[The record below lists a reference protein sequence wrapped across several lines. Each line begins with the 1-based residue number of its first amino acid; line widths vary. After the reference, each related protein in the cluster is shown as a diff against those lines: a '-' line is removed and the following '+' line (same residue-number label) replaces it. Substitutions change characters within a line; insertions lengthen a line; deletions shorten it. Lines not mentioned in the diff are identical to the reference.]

1 MGRLA
6 RGASHGPGW
15 EAPPLAIHSVLKDHQ
30 TLRRRAAEVVV
41 RVAEIA
47 DEEGGTVTHQQQT
60 LPRGQYLR
68 QLAVK
73 LENNVFV
80 LAVVG
85 EFSRGKSSLINA
97 LLDRPGLLPTSIEPT
112 TASITVLTYAPEL
125 HVSVAF
131 KDGSRRDDLVPA
143 DLARYVV
150 GYDLDGRAAALA
162 AARHAAAGDDRR
174 QGGLIETRLDINLD
188 PARPPTPPVDTIH
201 VGVPSP
207 FLRDGICLVDTPGIG
222 SVNPEHGEA
231 TRRFIDRADAVLFLV
246 NTDPVI
252 SQSECNFLD
261 FLRDYVNR
269 FLFVVTKIDRF
280 SPRERQQSVAYTAR
294 TIEQHAGLS
303 RPPIYPVSAKLAVLG
318 RSEPDE
324 VKYTASGFPEFLNG
338 LHRFL
343 VEARGQEFLNKHAGL
358 ALGEVQ
364 QLINATLIE
373 LQGLRMSLEELPG
386 SIAAARSALGHAD
399 LKRRDILA
407 ALGHRLRRIDATMES
422 FSPQA
427 KVRLELQLGAEIER
441 LVDGYDWEQ
450 LQRVSETI
458 PILIRDILA
467 NRLGADFAR
476 AAEQLVAM
484 RTDILDACRQHLGE
498 VSAGLRL
505 RFDGLRLPQQ
515 MTVSF
520 DFDAQALKGRL
531 ERIGTVTIGSTVAL
545 TIASAIAF
553 WPLGAVVVL
562 GGLIARHTL
571 SSALRNDVKRR
582 LKASVAPAL
591 DRLMGELF
599 QKVRED
605 IARTAAQF
613 RQEVE
618 DFLQGAT
625 AGIDQTLARL
635 EQMRPVS
642 TDESGARQHH
652 LRVRLAE
659 LEELQRELEALTEP
673 DW

>member
-1 MGRLA
+1 
-6 RGASHGPGW
+6 
-15 EAPPLAIHSVLKDHQ
+15 LKDHQ
-30 TLRRRAAEVVV
+30 TLRRRAAEVIL

-60 LPRGQYLR
+60 LPRAQYLR
-68 QLAVK
+68 QLASK

-97 LLDRPGLLPTSIEPT
+97 LLDRPSLLPTSIEPT
-112 TASITVLTYAPEL
+112 TASITVLTYAPDL
-125 HVSVAF
+125 QVSVTF
-131 KDGSRRDDLVPA
+131 KDGSRRDGLGPD
-143 DLARYVV
+143 DLARFTV

-162 AARHAAAGDDRR
+162 ATRRAASADSW
-174 QGGLIETRLDINLD
+174 QGGLTETSIDVNLD
-188 PARPPTPPVDTIH
+188 AARARTPPVDTVH

-252 SQSECNFLD
+252 SQSECHFLS
-261 FLRDYVNR
+261 FLRDYVSR

-280 SPRERQQSVAYTAR
+280 SPRERQQSVAYTTR
-294 TIEQHAGLS
+294 TIEQHAGVS
-303 RPPIYPVSAKLAVLG
+303 RPRIFPISAKLAVLG

-324 VKYTASGFPEFLNG
+324 VKYAASGFPDFLGG

-386 SIAAARSALGHAD
+386 SIDAARTALRHAD

-407 ALGHRLRRIDATMES
+407 ALGHRLRRIDAVMEA
-422 FSPQA
+422 FGTPA
-427 KVRLELQLGAEIER
+427 KVRLEMQLASEVER

-467 NRLGADFAR
+467 NRLGAEFAR
-476 AAEQLVAM
+476 AAEQMVAM

-505 RFDGLRLPQQ
+505 RFEGLRFPQHL
-515 MTVSF
+515 TVSL
-520 DFDAQALKGRL
+520 DFDSQELKDRL
-531 ERIGTVTIGSTVAL
+531 QRIGTVTIGSTLAL
-545 TIASAIAF
+545 TIASIVAVG
-553 WPLGAVVVL
+553 PLGAVVVL
-562 GGLIARHTL
+562 GGLVARHTL

-582 LKASVAPAL
+582 LKASVAPAVS
-591 DRLMGELF
+591 RLLTELF
-599 QKVRED
+599 QKVRD
-605 IARTAAQF
+605 DLTRTATQF

-618 DFLQGAT
+618 EFLQGAT
-625 AGIDQTLARL
+625 AGIDQTLERL
-635 EQMRPVS
+635 EQMRPAS
-642 TDESGARQHH
+642 TDESSARQHR

>member
-1 MGRLA
+1 M
-6 RGASHGPGW
+6 
-15 EAPPLAIHSVLKDHQ
+15 AIHSVLKDHQ
-30 TLRRRAAEVVV
+30 TLRRRAAEIVV

-47 DEEGGTVTHQQQT
+47 DENGGTVTHQQQT
-60 LPRGQYLR
+60 MPRGLYLR
-68 QLAVK
+68 QLAAK

-85 EFSRGKSSLINA
+85 EFSRGKSLLINA

-112 TASITVLTYAPEL
+112 TASIAVLTYSPDL
-125 HVSVAF
+125 RVSVTF
-131 KDGSRRDDLVPA
+131 MDGSQRDGLGTE
-143 DLARYVV
+143 DLARYAV

-162 AARHAAAGDDRR
+162 AARRAASAESWKD
-174 QGGLIETRLDINLD
+174 GLAATSLDIDLD
-188 PARPPTPPVDTIH
+188 PARPQTPPVSTVH

-231 TRRFIDRADAVLFLV
+231 TRRFIDKADAVLFLV

-252 SQSECNFLD
+252 SQSECHFLE

-303 RPPIYPVSAKLAVLG
+303 RPPIYPISAKLAVLG

-324 VKYTASGFPEFLNG
+324 VKYAASGFPEFLNG

-364 QLINATLIE
+364 QLINATLVE

-386 SIAAARSALGHAD
+386 NIDAARAALRHAD

-407 ALGHRLRRIDATMES
+407 ALGQRLRRIDAAMES
-422 FSPQA
+422 FSPPS
-427 KVRLELQLGAEIER
+427 KVRLEMQLSSEIER

-467 NRLGADFAR
+467 NRLGAAFAR

-484 RTDILDACRQHLGE
+484 RSDILDACRQHLGE
-498 VSAGLRL
+498 VNAGLRL
-505 RFDGLRLPQQ
+505 RFEGLRLPQQ
-515 MTVSF
+515 MTVSL
-520 DFDAQALKGRL
+520 DFNPQQLKGRL
-531 ERIGTVTIGSTVAL
+531 ERIGTVTIGSTLAL
-545 TIASAIAF
+545 AIASIVAVG
-553 WPLGAVVVL
+553 PLGAVVVL
-562 GGLIARHTL
+562 GGLVARHTL

-591 DRLMGELF
+591 DRLLSELF
-599 QKVRED
+599 QKVRD
-605 IARTAAQF
+605 DVTRTAAQF

-618 DFLQGAT
+618 EFLQGAT
-625 AGIDQTLARL
+625 AGINQTLVQL

-642 TDESGARQHH
+642 TDDSGARQHR

>member
-1 MGRLA
+1 L
-6 RGASHGPGW
+6 P
-15 EAPPLAIHSVLKDHQ
+15 IHSVLKDHQ
-30 TLRRRAAEVVV
+30 TLRRRAAEVIL
-41 RVAEIA
+41 RVAELG

-68 QLAVK
+68 QLAAK
-73 LENNVFV
+73 LENNLFV

-112 TASITVLTYAPEL
+112 TAAITVLTYAPDL
-125 HVSVAF
+125 QVSVTF
-131 KDGSRRDDLVPA
+131 KDGSRRDGLAPE
-143 DLARYVV
+143 DLATYAV
-150 GYDLDGRAAALA
+150 GYDLDGRAAAQSN
-162 AARHAAAGDDRR
+162 ARRPPGPDSW
-174 QGGLIETRLDINLD
+174 QGGLTETTLEVRLD
-188 PARPPTPPVDTIH
+188 PAPGQTPPVDTVH

-252 SQSECNFLD
+252 SQSECHFLN

-269 FLFVVTKIDRF
+269 FLFVVTKTDRF

-294 TIEQHAGLS
+294 TIEQHAGLL
-303 RPPIYPVSAKLAVLG
+303 RPPIYPLSAKLAVLG

-324 VKYTASGFPEFLNG
+324 VKYAASGFPEFLG
-338 LHRFL
+338 GMHRFL

-386 SIAAARSALGHAD
+386 SINSARKALNHAD

-407 ALGHRLRRIDATMES
+407 ALGHRLRRVDAVMEA
-422 FSPQA
+422 FGTPA
-427 KVRLELQLGAEIER
+427 KVRLEMQLAGEVES

-467 NRLGADFAR
+467 NRLGPEFAR
-476 AAEQLVAM
+476 TAEQLVAM
-484 RTDILDACRQHLGE
+484 RSDILDACRQHLGE

-505 RFDGLRLPQQ
+505 RFEGLRLPQQ
-515 MTVSF
+515 MTVSL
-520 DFDAQALKGRL
+520 DFDPGELKDRL
-531 ERIGTVTIGSTVAL
+531 QRIGTVTIGSTLAL
-545 TIASAIAF
+545 TIASIVAVG
-553 WPLGAVVVL
+553 PLGAVVVV
-562 GGLIARHTL
+562 GGLVARHTL

-582 LKASVAPAL
+582 LKASVAPAVS
-591 DRLMGELF
+591 RLLTELF

-605 IARTAAQF
+605 VTRTATQF

-618 DFLQGAT
+618 EFLQGAT

-635 EQMRPVS
+635 EQMRPAS
-642 TDESGARQHH
+642 TDESGARQHQ

>member
-1 MGRLA
+1 
-6 RGASHGPGW
+6 
-15 EAPPLAIHSVLKDHQ
+15 LAIHSVLKDHQ
-30 TLRRRAAEVVV
+30 TLRRRAAEVIL

-47 DEEGGTVTHQQQT
+47 DEDGGTVTHQQHTQ
-60 LPRGQYLR
+60 PRADYLR
-68 QLAVK
+68 QLAAK

-85 EFSRGKSSLINA
+85 EFSRGKTSLINA

-112 TASITVLTYAPEL
+112 TASITVLSYAPEL
-125 HVSVAF
+125 QVSVTF
-131 KDGSRRDDLVPA
+131 KDGSRRDGLSSE
-143 DLARYVV
+143 DLATYAV
-150 GYDLDGRAAALA
+150 GYDLDGRAAALGAARRA
-162 AARHAAAGDDRR
+162 AAAIDNW
-174 QGGLIETRLDINLD
+174 QGGLTETNIDIAID
-188 PARPPTPPVDTIH
+188 PAAPRTPPVDTVH

-261 FLRDYVNR
+261 FLRDYVSR
-269 FLFVVTKIDRF
+269 FLFVVTKTDRF
-280 SPRERQQSVAYTAR
+280 SPRERQQSVTYTSR

-303 RPPIYPVSAKLAVLG
+303 RPPIFPVSAKLAVLG

-324 VKYTASGFPEFLNG
+324 VKYTASGFPDFLNG

-364 QLINATLIE
+364 QLINTTLIE
-373 LQGLRMSLEELPG
+373 LQGLRMSLEELPA
-386 SIAAARSALGHAD
+386 SIESARSALRHAD
-399 LKRRDILA
+399 VKRRDILA
-407 ALGHRLRRIDATMES
+407 ALTTRLRRIDAVMEA
-422 FSPQA
+422 FSTPA
-427 KVRLELQLGAEIER
+427 KVRLEMQLGSEVER
-441 LVDGYDWEQ
+441 LVDGYDSEQ
-450 LQRVSETI
+450 LQRVSETV

-467 NRLGADFAR
+467 NRLGGEFAR
-476 AAEQLVAM
+476 AAEQMTAM
-484 RTDILDACRQHLGE
+484 RSDILDACRQHMGE

-505 RFDGLRLPQQ
+505 RFEGLRLPQQ
-515 MTVSF
+515 LTVSF
-520 DFDAQALKGRL
+520 DFDARELKDRL
-531 ERIGTVTIGSTVAL
+531 QRIGTVTIGSTLAL
-545 TIASAIAF
+545 TIASIVAIG
-553 WPLGAVVVL
+553 PLGAVVAL
-562 GGLIARHTL
+562 GGLVARHTL
-571 SSALRNDVKRR
+571 TSALRNDVKRR
-582 LKASVAPAL
+582 LKASVTPAL
-591 DRLMGELF
+591 SRLLTELF

-605 IARTAAQF
+605 VTRTAAQF

-618 DFLQGAT
+618 EFLQGAT

-642 TDESGARQHH
+642 TDESGARQHR

-659 LEELQRELEALTEP
+659 LEELQRELEAFTEP

>member
-1 MGRLA
+1 
-6 RGASHGPGW
+6 
-15 EAPPLAIHSVLKDHQ
+15 LAIHSVLKDHQ
-30 TLRRRAAEVVV
+30 TLRRRAAEIVV

-47 DEEGGTVTHQQQT
+47 DENGGTVTHQQQT
-60 LPRGQYLR
+60 MPRGLYLR
-68 QLAVK
+68 QLAAK

-85 EFSRGKSSLINA
+85 EFSRGKSLLINA

-112 TASITVLTYAPEL
+112 TASIAVLTYSPDL
-125 HVSVAF
+125 RVSVTF
-131 KDGSRRDDLVPA
+131 MDGSQRDGLGTE
-143 DLARYVV
+143 DLARYAV

-162 AARHAAAGDDRR
+162 AARRAASAESWKD
-174 QGGLIETRLDINLD
+174 GLAATSLDIDLD
-188 PARPPTPPVDTIH
+188 PARPQTPPVSTVH

-231 TRRFIDRADAVLFLV
+231 TRRFIDKADAVLFLV

-252 SQSECNFLD
+252 SQSECHFLE

-303 RPPIYPVSAKLAVLG
+303 RPPIYPISAKLAVLG

-324 VKYTASGFPEFLNG
+324 VKYAASGFPEFLNG

-364 QLINATLIE
+364 QLINATLVE

-386 SIAAARSALGHAD
+386 NIDAARAALRHAD

-407 ALGHRLRRIDATMES
+407 ALGQRLRRIDAAMES
-422 FSPQA
+422 FSPPS
-427 KVRLELQLGAEIER
+427 KVRLEMQLSSEIER

-467 NRLGADFAR
+467 NRLGAAFAR

-484 RTDILDACRQHLGE
+484 RSDILDACRQHLGE
-498 VSAGLRL
+498 VNAGLRL
-505 RFDGLRLPQQ
+505 RFEGLRLPQQ
-515 MTVSF
+515 MTVSL
-520 DFDAQALKGRL
+520 DFNPQQLKGRL
-531 ERIGTVTIGSTVAL
+531 ERIGTVTIGSTLAL
-545 TIASAIAF
+545 AIASIVAVG
-553 WPLGAVVVL
+553 PLGAVVVL
-562 GGLIARHTL
+562 GGLVARHTL

-591 DRLMGELF
+591 DRLLSELF
-599 QKVRED
+599 QKVRD
-605 IARTAAQF
+605 DVTRTAAQF

-618 DFLQGAT
+618 EFLQGAT
-625 AGIDQTLARL
+625 AGINQTLVRL

-642 TDESGARQHH
+642 TDDSGARQHR

>member
-1 MGRLA
+1 MA
-6 RGASHGPGW
+6 T
-15 EAPPLAIHSVLKDHQ
+15 HSVLKDHH

-41 RVAEIA
+41 RVAELA
-47 DEEGGTVTHQQQT
+47 DEEGGTVTHQQTT

-68 QLAVK
+68 QLAAK
-73 LENNVFV
+73 LDNNVFV

-112 TASITVLTYAPEL
+112 TAAITILSYAPEPR
-125 HVSVAF
+125 VTVTF
-131 KDGSRRDDLVPA
+131 KDGTRRDDLSPE
-143 DLARYVV
+143 DLARYAV
-150 GYDLDGRAAALA
+150 GYDLDGRE
-162 AARHAAAGDDRR
+162 RHAAAARR
-174 QGGLIETRLDINLD
+174 AAGIGESWVGGLTETTLDISLD
-188 PARPPTPPVDTIH
+188 VAGPRTPPVATIH

-231 TRRFIDRADAVLFLV
+231 TRGFIDKADAVLFLV

-252 SQSECNFLD
+252 SQSECNFLA

-269 FLFVVTKIDRF
+269 FLFIVTKIDRF

-294 TIEQHAGLS
+294 TIEQHAGLA
-303 RPPIYPVSAKLAVLG
+303 RPPIYPVSAKLAILG
-318 RSEPDE
+318 RAEPDE
-324 VKYTASGFPEFLNG
+324 VKYAASGFPVFLNA

-364 QLINATLIE
+364 GLINATLVE

-386 SIAAARSALGHAD
+386 SIDAARSALRHAD
-399 LKRRDILA
+399 LKRRDILT
-407 ALGHRLRRIDATMES
+407 ALGHRLRRIDAAMES
-422 FSPQA
+422 FSPPA
-427 KVRLELQLGAEIER
+427 KVRLELQLASEVER

-450 LQRVSETI
+450 LQRVSETM

-467 NRLGADFAR
+467 TRLGADFAR

-484 RTDILDACRQHLGE
+484 RSDILDACRQHLGE

-505 RFDGLRLPQQ
+505 RFEGLRLPQQ
-515 MTVSF
+515 MTVSL
-520 DFDAQALKGRL
+520 DFDANELKGRL
-531 ERIGTVTIGSTVAL
+531 QRIGTVTIGSTLAL
-545 TIASAIAF
+545 TIASIVAVG
-553 WPLGAVVVL
+553 PLGAVVVL
-562 GGLIARHTL
+562 GGLVARHTL

-582 LKASVAPAL
+582 LKMSVGPAL
-591 DRLMGELF
+591 DRLLKELF
-599 QKVRED
+599 QKVRDD
-605 IARTAAQF
+605 ITQTAEQF

-618 DFLQGAT
+618 EFLQGAT

-642 TDESGARQHH
+642 MDESGARQHR

>member
-1 MGRLA
+1 LA
-6 RGASHGPGW
+6 T
-15 EAPPLAIHSVLKDHQ
+15 HSVLKDHH

-41 RVAEIA
+41 RVAELA
-47 DEEGGTVTHQQQT
+47 DEEGGTVTHQQTT

-68 QLAVK
+68 QLAAK
-73 LENNVFV
+73 LDNNVFV

-112 TASITVLTYAPEL
+112 TAAITILSYAPEPR
-125 HVSVAF
+125 VTVTF
-131 KDGSRRDDLVPA
+131 KDGTRRDDLSPE
-143 DLARYVV
+143 DLARYAV
-150 GYDLDGRAAALA
+150 GYDLDGRE
-162 AARHAAAGDDRR
+162 RHAAAARR
-174 QGGLIETRLDINLD
+174 AAGIGESWVGGLTETTLDISLD
-188 PARPPTPPVDTIH
+188 VAGPRTPPVATIH

-231 TRRFIDRADAVLFLV
+231 TRGFIDKADAVLFLV

-252 SQSECNFLD
+252 SQSECNFLA

-269 FLFVVTKIDRF
+269 FLFIVTKIDRF

-294 TIEQHAGLS
+294 TIEQHAGLA
-303 RPPIYPVSAKLAVLG
+303 RPPIYPVSAKLAILG
-318 RSEPDE
+318 RAEPDE
-324 VKYTASGFPEFLNG
+324 VKYAASGFPVFLNA

-364 QLINATLIE
+364 GLINATLVE

-386 SIAAARSALGHAD
+386 SIDAARSALRHAD
-399 LKRRDILA
+399 LKRRDILT
-407 ALGHRLRRIDATMES
+407 ALGHRLRRIDAAMES
-422 FSPQA
+422 FSPPA
-427 KVRLELQLGAEIER
+427 KVRLELQLASEVER

-450 LQRVSETI
+450 LQRVSETM

-467 NRLGADFAR
+467 TRLGADFAR

-484 RTDILDACRQHLGE
+484 RSDILDACRQHLGE

-505 RFDGLRLPQQ
+505 RFEGLRLPQQ
-515 MTVSF
+515 MTVSL
-520 DFDAQALKGRL
+520 DFDANELKGRL
-531 ERIGTVTIGSTVAL
+531 QRIGTVTIGSTLAL
-545 TIASAIAF
+545 TIASIVAVG
-553 WPLGAVVVL
+553 PLGAVVVL
-562 GGLIARHTL
+562 GGLVARHTL

-582 LKASVAPAL
+582 LKMSVGPAL
-591 DRLMGELF
+591 DRLLKELF
-599 QKVRED
+599 QKVRDD
-605 IARTAAQF
+605 ITQTAEQF

-618 DFLQGAT
+618 EFLQGAT

-642 TDESGARQHH
+642 MDESGARQHR